1 VHEKSIRHA
10 HHQTPLIG
18 RCSSSGKQPLRGKQL
33 RSPACRRQK
42 ECIGGKTEACLTRRE
57 VLEFSRKM
65 QSVMVR
71 DIPPMWKLKESVPGI
86 RRIVSLDDR
95 DAVPGGLRFV
105 DAKPPESRQAQFQG
119 GKRLI
124 ARIVKLVV
132 RVHANPR
139 IRPRFKLDADFLF
152 LNGVPG
158 PRSSGAGTKP
168 SRRGRE
174 KDTKKRAELRP
185 WFQSDSIVAREIG
198 RSKSEKRGSES
209 TANFRHQRGLRPRT
223 RTKEVF
229 E

>member
-1 VHEKSIRHA
+1 MGNK
-10 HHQTPLIG
+10 
-18 RCSSSGKQPLRGKQL
+18 PLRGKQL

-42 ECIGGKTEACLTRRE
+42 KCIGSKTEPCLTRRE
-57 VLEFSRKM
+57 VLEFSGKM

-95 DAVPGGLRFV
+95 DAVPGGLRLV
-105 DAKPPESRQAQFQG
+105 DAKPPASRQAQFQG

-124 ARIVKLVV
+124 ARIAKLVV

-152 LNGVPG
+152 FNGVPG
-158 PRSSGAGTKP
+158 PRSGGAGTKP
-168 SRRGRE
+168 NPCGERERHKKASGVETRGS
-174 KDTKKRAELRP
+174 
-185 WFQSDSIVAREIG
+185 QSDSIVAREIG
-198 RSKSEKRGSES
+198 RSKSEERGSES
-209 TANFRHQRGLRPRT
+209 PANFRHQRGLRPRT

-229 E
+229 A